1 MQSSCR
7 NDLTNSIPG
16 LEYNHR
22 NTKPTGANIMT
33 HQFQPGK
40 TYQTRSIGDHN
51 CIISCTIASRTNSTV
66 TLTNGKKFR
75 VSEYNGAEQFR
86 PWGSYSMAPIM
97 DARDDAR
104 ILDASKVE
112 AVAAAPAP
120 VAVQRPR
127 RARIVAPVA
136 APTPAPVAAPAP
148 VAPARRLAPANVW
161 ATLKL
166 AECLAVVCA
175 ESLPGVDE
183 QGE

>member
-1 MQSSCR
+1 
-7 NDLTNSIPG
+7 
-16 LEYNHR
+16 
-22 NTKPTGANIMT
+22 MT

-112 AVAAAPAP
+112 AVAAPAPAP

-127 RARIVAPVA
+127 RARDRRAGCWPLPLPLPRWLRPLPWPLRAVWHPLTCGQLSSWRNAWRLSAPNPCRVWTSKA
-136 APTPAPVAAPAP
+136 NNTLLQSSCWN
-148 VAPARRLAPANVW
+148 RL
-161 ATLKL
+161 T
-166 AECLAVVCA
+166 
-175 ESLPGVDE
+175 DR
-183 QGE
+183 

>member
-1 MQSSCR
+1 
-7 NDLTNSIPG
+7 
-16 LEYNHR
+16 
-22 NTKPTGANIMT
+22 MT
-33 HQFQPGK
+33 HQFQVGA

-51 CIISCTIASRTNSTV
+51 CIISCTIAARTNSTV

-112 AVAAAPAP
+112 RVAPAPAP

-127 RARIVAPVA
+127 RASIAKSYAPAPV

-148 VAPARRLAPANVW
+148 VAPARVLPRAEVWASLRLAEV
-161 ATLKL
+161 
-166 AECLAVVCA
+166 LAVVT
-175 ESLPGVDE
+175 SQPLPGVEVEGD
-183 QGE
+183 